1 MREAIYEV
9 IHNQL
14 RDRTPPETQQT
25 LSRLMKAG
33 IPEDEAMKLIGS
45 VVLSEIFD
53 VLKENRPFDEKKYI
67 KALKALPKLPW
78 EDE

>member
-1 MREAIYEV
+1 
-9 IHNQL
+9 
-14 RDRTPPETQQT
+14 
-25 LSRLMKAG
+25 MKAG

-45 VVLSEIFD
+45 VVLCEIFD

-67 KALKALPKLPW
+67 KALKALPKLQW